1 MERNNQLLKRLDFWV
16 GIPLL
21 YCLSLLKRAAANKPK
36 EIKYIGIFAFA
47 AIGDSILSS
56 CLLPVLRYRYPQA
69 KITVFASP
77 ANAVIYSILSGYDE
91 LVVLPITKPV
101 RSLKILNSYSFD
113 VLIDTSQWTK
123 LSAIYS
129 LLAKARFKIG
139 FKTSGQYRHAAYD
152 EFVDHSNSLHEL
164 ENFEKL
170 LKPLGINQRGI
181 VALDLPKIVSQ
192 EVHGINIEILKPY
205 IIFHPWASG
214 TRSELREWPISY
226 WVELSKKILGANLH
240 IIITGSPQNQV
251 EAIKLAQKIGGG
263 EKVEVMAG
271 ALSFLG
277 VAKVIL
283 GANAVVSVN
292 TGIAHLADQLKVP
305 TVVLNGPTNSARW
318 GLVNPSSIN
327 IDVPKINGGGFL
339 NLGFEYPNN
348 SQYLMDRI
356 SVQAVDSALK
366 QITASARII

>member
-36 EIKYIGIFAFA
+36 DIKYIGIFAFA

-91 LVVLPITKPV
+91 LIVLPITKPV
-101 RSLKILNSYSFD
+101 RSLKTLSAYSFD

-139 FKTSGQYRHAAYD
+139 FKTPGQYRHAAYD
-152 EFVDHSNSLHEL
+152 EYVHHSNSIHEL

-170 LKPLGINQRGI
+170 LKPLGINQRGT

-192 EVHGINIEILKPY
+192 EVHGIDIEILKPY

-226 WVELSKKILGANLH
+226 WVELSKKMLEANLH
-240 IIITGSPQNQV
+240 NQV
-251 EAIKLAQKIGGG
+251 EAIKLAQRIGGG

-271 ALSFLG
+271 VLSFAE
-277 VAKVIL
+277 VARLIL

-305 TVVLNGPTNSARW
+305 TIALNGPTNSARW
-318 GLVNPSSIN
+318 GLVNPNSIN

-339 NLGFEYPNN
+339 SLGFEYPNN
-348 SQYLMDRI
+348 SQYLMDHI

-366 QITASARII
+366 QITASARTI